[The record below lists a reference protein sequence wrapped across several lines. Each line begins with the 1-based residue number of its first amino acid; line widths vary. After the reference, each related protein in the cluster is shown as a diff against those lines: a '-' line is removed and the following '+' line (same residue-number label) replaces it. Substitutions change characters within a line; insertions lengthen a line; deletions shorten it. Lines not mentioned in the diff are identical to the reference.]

1 MCGSSVDS
9 LNNAC
14 FTFHLLSGV
23 YRCCCL
29 TGLTAV
35 TASGK
40 PFVHLSVCVC
50 LFTLVMKLQFS
61 GESPR
66 ANHSVCLDTCLCI
79 APSLCVSLCIIVC
92 AFVLIFCKAI
102 SLWISQMFSVSFFL
116 SLCPFSFSP
125 SLLHILRAQTR
136 LEFCFFT
143 LELNYCGKE
152 HSVHVCVCVC
162 AGEHSIFTHD
172 AINIPCLAI

>member
-1 MCGSSVDS
+1 MFDRPHSCYSI
-9 LNNAC
+9 
-14 FTFHLLSGV
+14 
-23 YRCCCL
+23 
-29 TGLTAV
+29 
-35 TASGK
+35 GK
-40 PFVHLSVCVC
+40 ALCTSVCVC

-79 APSLCVSLCIIVC
+79 TPSLSSLCVSLCIIVC

-102 SLWISQMFSVSFFL
+102 SLWISQMFSVSFFP

-136 LEFCFFT
+136 LEFCFF
-143 LELNYCGKE
+143 
-152 HSVHVCVCVC
+152 HSGAQVLWERALCACVCMCVC
-162 AGEHSIFTHD
+162 RGTQCFYS
-172 AINIPCLAI
+172 